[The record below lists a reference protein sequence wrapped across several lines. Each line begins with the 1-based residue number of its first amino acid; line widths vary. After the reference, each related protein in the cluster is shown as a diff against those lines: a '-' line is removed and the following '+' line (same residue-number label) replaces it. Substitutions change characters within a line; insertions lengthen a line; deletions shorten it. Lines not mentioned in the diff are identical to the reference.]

1 MGVRTIAISLA
12 VVAASLLPA
21 PALAADP
28 IVNTAPPAISGEPTF
43 GVVLE
48 TSKGAWTP
56 DGLTLTYSWE
66 RDGRPIKGAT
76 TRWHRLAVD
85 DLGRTLT
92 ATVTATDAD
101 GASVSVTTE
110 PTDTVRRA
118 RFVLEKAPSISGVTR
133 YTRLLKATSG
143 SWSKKPAIV
152 RYQWL
157 RTGTKIKGA
166 TKAAYRL
173 GVKDVGRKV
182 KVQVT
187 VRRPGYVKK
196 TVTSA
201 ATRRIRHL
209 VPVKRKVTYSVV
221 TRGTITA
228 NLAEFKRQVQQT
240 YDDPRGWR
248 SAGVEFRRVRSGGTF
263 TVVLAEARTVPSF
276 SPVCSAQWSC
286 RVGRYVIINQ
296 MRWLKA
302 TPSWN
307 SRNLPRRG
315 YRHMV
320 VDHETGHWLG
330 HGHLGC
336 PGKGRLAPVMMQQSK
351 DLAGCRHNPWPL
363 KSERWFR
370 AGREIVGRAPTRGD
384 LPGRDLAGRP
394 AEREAWPGPL
404 SPWAVAG

>member
-1 MGVRTIAISLA
+1 MGLRALVVSLA
-12 VVAASLLPA
+12 VVTASLLPA
-21 PALAADP
+21 PARAAEP
-28 IVNTAPPAISGEPTF
+28 IVNTEAPVISGEATF
-43 GVVLE
+43 GVVLQ
-48 TSKGAWTP
+48 TSKGTWTP
-56 DGLTLTYSWE
+56 DGLTLTYSWA
-66 RDGRPIKGAT
+66 RDGVPIRGAT
-76 TRWHRLAVD
+76 TRWHRVNLD
-85 DLGRTLT
+85 DLGHTLT

-101 GASVSVTTE
+101 GASLSATSA
-110 PTDTVRRA
+110 PTDTMRRA

-133 YTRLLKATSG
+133 YTHRLKATRG
-143 SWSKKPAIV
+143 TWSKKPSTV
-152 RYQWL
+152 RYRWL
-157 RTGTKIKGA
+157 RAGKTIKGA
-166 TKAAYRL
+166 TGSAYRL

-182 KVQVT
+182 RVRVT

-196 TVTSA
+196 TVTSP

-209 VPVKRKVTYSVV
+209 VPVKRKVTYSVI
-221 TRGTITA
+221 TRGKITA
-228 NLAEFKRQVQQT
+228 DLAQFKRQVQQT

-248 SAGVEFRRVRSGGTF
+248 AAGVDFRRVRKGGTF

-296 MRWLKA
+296 LRWLKA

-307 SRNLPRRG
+307 SRHLPRRG

-370 AGREIVGRAPTRGD
+370 IGRAAVGD
-384 LPGRDLAGRP
+384 SGLGRP
-394 AEREAWPGPL
+394 ADREASRGPL